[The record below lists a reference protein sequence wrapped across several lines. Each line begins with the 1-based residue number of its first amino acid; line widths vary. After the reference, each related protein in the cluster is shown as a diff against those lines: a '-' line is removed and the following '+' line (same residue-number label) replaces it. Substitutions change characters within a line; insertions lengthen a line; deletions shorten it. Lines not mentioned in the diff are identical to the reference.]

1 MKNGEI
7 QALLYLTYMEVVLKS
22 GPNFLFSN
30 IMKTCWEPDEM
41 KWNKLNSSS
50 NNFSPL
56 RAALKHSFSSNE
68 YIHYILWSLQYIVHT
83 SMYVNVMMMSWN
95 KTCSISFIF
104 YHQAAIFITL
114 MKIRNIQTVFRNK
127 IQKCWYFKMFHLDFS

>member
-1 MKNGEI
+1 MVQISNFQI
-7 QALLYLTYMEVVLKS
+7 LLWKYVESLM
-22 GPNFLFSN
+22 N
-30 IMKTCWEPDEM
+30 
-41 KWNKLNSSS
+41 WNKLNSSL

-114 MKIRNIQTVFRNK
+114 MKLEIYRQFLEMRYISAGISRCF
-127 IQKCWYFKMFHLDFS
+127 ILIFPSPPLDSPSTG